1 MVKFTNIEIRDGYIY
16 SNATDMNSDVKA
28 KVRLRLEQGNE
39 DYKYYGDMTENMV
52 KALWNLRSLY
62 HKHGKLNE
70 TEVVN

>member
-16 SNATDMNSDVKA
+16 SNVTDMNSDVKA
-28 KVRLRLEQGNE
+28 KARLRLEQGNE

-62 HKHGKLNE
+62 YKHGKLNE